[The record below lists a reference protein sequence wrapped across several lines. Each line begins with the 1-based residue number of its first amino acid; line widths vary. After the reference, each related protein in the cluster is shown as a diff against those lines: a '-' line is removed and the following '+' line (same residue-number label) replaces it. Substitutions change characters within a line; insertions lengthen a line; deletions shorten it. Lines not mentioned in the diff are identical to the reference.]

1 MKATPCLMLGCLA
14 GISALGG
21 CSSFQVPT
29 VQEAI
34 THPLGTGA
42 PFTLGTSKA
51 EIREEWGGP
60 AGIIP
65 HGVDELGNV
74 REEWIY
80 HGWLPGLPID
90 HEYISRTKHLFFE
103 GDNLVGWKAEAP
115 PAGQSQGAETP

>member
-1 MKATPCLMLGCLA
+1 MRVIPRLVLGYLLGVA
-14 GISALGG
+14 ALGG
-21 CSSFQVPT
+21 CSSFQTPT

-51 EIREEWGGP
+51 KIRETWGEP
-60 AGIIP
+60 AAVIP
-65 HGVDELGNV
+65 HGVDELGNI

-90 HEYISRTKHLFFE
+90 HEYIARTKHLFFE
-103 GDNLVGWKAEAP
+103 GNNLVSWKEESP
-115 PAGQSQGAETP
+115 PTGQSQGAETK